1 VSEGEGEQ
9 EEEGDWK
16 GQCVCVCCRE
26 GQGFS
31 EGESG
36 WTETSN
42 ENEGMVK
49 DEKVGSEDEG
59 KVEREGLIGRV

>member
-1 VSEGEGEQ
+1 VRERESKRKREIGR
-9 EEEGDWK
+9 DS
-16 GQCVCVCCRE
+16 VCVCCRE

>member
-1 VSEGEGEQ
+1 VRERESKRKREIGR
-9 EEEGDWK
+9 DSV
-16 GQCVCVCCRE
+16 CVCVCCRE
-26 GQGFS
+26 GQGLS

-59 KVEREGLIGRV
+59 KVEREGLIGIV

>member
-1 VSEGEGEQ
+1 V
-9 EEEGDWK
+9 
-16 GQCVCVCCRE
+16 CVCVCCRE
-26 GQGFS
+26 GQGLS

-59 KVEREGLIGRV
+59 KVEREGLIGIV